1 MWIRTLSDHSIPA
14 VQWTVVIAAALAA
27 AGTDVLTRRIPN
39 RLCGPV
45 LLSGLVWAALVA
57 GLPGLA
63 DAALGSLIA
72 AAPFL
77 FLFVFAGGGAGDAK
91 IMGALGAWLGF
102 SHGVIALLCVVI
114 CGGVLGI
121 IFAAT
126 QRRLGRVFWNFAAM
140 VHRLLIH
147 LAIRSFRG
155 LTFELP
161 KPPKLNRMPY
171 GPAIFVG
178 VCVAAIG
185 VHVWGWGACLS

>member
-1 MWIRTLSDHSIPA
+1 MCEHNVPA
-14 VQWTVVIAAALAA
+14 VQWTVVILAALTA

-39 RLCGPV
+39 LLCGLV
-45 LLSGLVWAALVA
+45 LLSALVWAALVA

-77 FLFVFAGGGAGDAK
+77 FLFVFAGGGAGDVK
-91 IMGALGAWLGF
+91 LMGALGAWLGITYGF
-102 SHGVIALLCVVI
+102 VALVCVVV

-121 IFAAT
+121 VFALA
-126 QRRLGRVFWNFAAM
+126 QKRLGRVFRNFAYM
-140 VHRLLIH
+140 LHRLLIH
-147 LAIRSFRG
+147 LAIRSFRN
-155 LTFELP
+155 LTLELP

-178 VCVAAIG
+178 VCIAAIG